1 MPEKRLPE
9 LVDKLHEELAG
20 TDSLPERDRER
31 LRALTD
37 DIDALLG
44 EDEAASRQRASA
56 IRPLEE
62 AAARFESEHP
72 RLAMVLGEIVDT
84 LAKLG
89 I

>member
-44 EDEAASRQRASA
+44 EDEAASRQREA
-56 IRPLEE
+56 IL
-62 AAARFESEHP
+62 AAMRIDNKDEVAR
-72 RLAMVLGEIVDT
+72 VLGEIVDT

>member
-1 MPEKRLPE
+1 MPEKRLRQ
-9 LVDKLHEELAG
+9 LVDSLHEELAG
-20 TDSLPERDRER
+20 TESVPEQDRER
-31 LRALTD
+31 LRELTG
-37 DIDALLG
+37 DIETLLG

-56 IRPLEE
+56 IGPLEE

-72 RLAMVLGEIVDT
+72 RLAMVLGELVDT